1 MRADLRA
8 VMTAD
13 SMAPQTVEKKADLM
27 AVWMVVR
34 KAVRKV
40 ETTAD

>member
-1 MRADLRA
+1 MVVLTA

-13 SMAPQTVEKKADLM
+13 LKVLQTVEKKADLM

>member
-13 SMAPQTVEKKADLM
+13 SMAPQTVEKKADLR
-27 AVWMVVR
+27 ADS
-34 KAVRKV
+34 KA
-40 ETTAD
+40 D

>member
-1 MRADLRA
+1 MRVQSA
-8 VMTAD
+8 VLKKVD